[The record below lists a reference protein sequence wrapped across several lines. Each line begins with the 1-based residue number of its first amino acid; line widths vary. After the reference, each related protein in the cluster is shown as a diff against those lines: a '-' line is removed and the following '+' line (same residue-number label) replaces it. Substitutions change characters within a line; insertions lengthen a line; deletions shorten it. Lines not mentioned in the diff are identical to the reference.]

1 MTVYGRIFLAGL
13 GSGLILAGA
22 LFFQYVLG
30 LAPCPLC
37 IWQRWPHLAAVVLA
51 ILAMTILWRICRRL
65 AGLGAL
71 VMLGSAGLGIY
82 HTGVER
88 AWWPG
93 PGTCSAP
100 GDPGGLTAGALLDQ
114 ILATP
119 LVRCDEVAWDLLSL
133 SMASWNAVL
142 SLVLV
147 AIWFW
152 AAITPAL
159 QRPKA
164 ER

>member
-22 LFFQYVLG
+22 LFFQYVMG

-37 IWQRWPHLAAVVLA
+37 IWQRWPHLGAILLA
-51 ILAMTILWRICRRL
+51 LLAMTLLWRICRPL
-65 AGLGAL
+65 AGVGAL

-88 AWWPG
+88 KWWPG
-93 PGTCSAP
+93 PDTCSAP
-100 GDPGGLTAGALLDQ
+100 ADPASLSASDLLDE
-114 ILATP
+114 ILARP
-119 LVRCDEVAWDLLSL
+119 LVRCDEVPWDLFGL
-133 SMASWNAVL
+133 SMASWNA
-142 SLVLV
+142 
-147 AIWFW
+147 AISVGLAAVWFW
-152 AAITPAL
+152 AAVAPTLP
-159 QRPKA
+159 QPKA